1 MTQSP
6 IFLTPV
12 FKEKSGAA
20 PLYEIYLDTVFL
32 QKQQGNAGPFQLIQK
47 DRAQLR
53 MARIRERH

>member
-20 PLYEIYLDTVFL
+20 PLYEIDLDTAFL
-32 QKQQGNAGPFQLIQK
+32 QKERGMLGYFRSSK
-47 DRAQLR
+47 RAEHR
-53 MARIRERH
+53 SEWPV